1 MSATVTVSDG
11 ITSVSIENCTID
23 DDLQIEE
30 SDDITSGGRITSQQS
45 GKRYI
50 VTLKNARL
58 TQAGYASLVNLL
70 SNGANYYTY
79 EPSEIPDLLS
89 SSDFPMAMR
98 FKRPKKND
106 QAWNGGLIF
115 YFDMECE
122 GIEYV

>member
-11 ITSVSIENCTID
+11 ITSIEIENCTID
-23 DDLQIEE
+23 DDLVIDE

-45 GKRYI
+45 GKRYV

-58 TQAGYASLVNLL
+58 TQAGYRALVELI

-79 EPSEIPDLLS
+79 EPSEAPDLVDS
-89 SSDFPMAMR
+89 TNFPMAMR
-98 FKRPKKND
+98 FKKPKKND

-115 YFDMECE
+115 YFDMDCE
-122 GIEYV
+122 GIDYV